1 MPIFRQDTKLLID
14 KGGLFST
21 IDISKVRDA
30 NSQYGIYTEAQHI
43 NREHFKLSVAKVR
56 IIFETTWKNTK
67 SLVFLISINMLGC
80 YFFKKLTKKKTNYHF
95 FLRQFYFI
103 RTLFTL
109 SSNRFTAYYLLKCR
123 KCGKCTH
130 ITPPTY
136 LASPLQYPHHAS
148 AYKYP

>member
-56 IIFETTWKNTK
+56 II
-67 SLVFLISINMLGC
+67 SAL
-80 YFFKKLTKKKTNYHF
+80 
-95 FLRQFYFI
+95 
-103 RTLFTL
+103 
-109 SSNRFTAYYLLKCR
+109 YLHYQVTDLQ
-123 KCGKCTH
+123 H
-130 ITPPTY
+130 IIY
-136 LASPLQYPHHAS
+136 
-148 AYKYP
+148 

>member
-80 YFFKKLTKKKTNYHF
+80 YFKKKLTKKKRLTITF
-95 FLRQFYFI
+95 FFVSFI
-103 RTLFTL
+103 L
-109 SSNRFTAYYLLKCR
+109 SALYLHYQVTDLQ
-123 KCGKCTH
+123 H
-130 ITPPTY
+130 IIY
-136 LASPLQYPHHAS
+136 
-148 AYKYP
+148 